1 MMSVGLGTAIG
12 YLKLDVSGF
21 ASGVDSAISDMNKL
35 QNKANTVSGA
45 FTTVGSAMTKV
56 GGLLTAGVTAPLV
69 GAAAASVKFG
79 TEFDAQMSNVKAV
92 SGATATE
99 FDSMRNAAISW
110 GEKTVYTATEAGEAL
125 YYMSLAGWD
134 TQKSIDG
141 LGPVLNLAAAGNLN
155 LGRTSD
161 IVTDAMTAMKI
172 SAGELNKDGIEN
184 TIHFTNALAAAMSNS
199 NTDVDQM
206 GEAFKYVAPLAGS
219 LGMEVN
225 DLSLALG
232 LMANVGVKGSQ
243 AGTGLRQ
250 ALNGLINPTEKAAI
264 VMDQYGISLFNAD
277 GSTKN
282 FRQVMLE
289 LRSTFGDVGVNA
301 STLGEFIDGLGYD
314 LDTAEGEAVAAD
326 AIMQQFGHDLPVNDF
341 EKLNA
346 IIKIFGIRALPGVL
360 GIIEQSDDAF
370 NDLAAAIDNSDA
382 AFVKYEGQ
390 IYTMEEALAKFGDA
404 VYKDKSFEILG
415 AAAGMA
421 EVQMDN
427 LQGDWTKFTSALGT
441 SQILISDM
449 VKGVLRDLVQKL
461 TEIVTWFNNLSDEQ
475 RDQIAKWALIAAS
488 VGPVLL
494 AIGKLITGVVNLYNN
509 FKTLKTAFSVIG
521 TAVKGLG
528 STITTALGSISAPVI
543 AVVAIIAVLVA
554 AFVNLWKNNE
564 EFRNKIIEIW
574 NNIKAKFEEAGQR
587 IVEIFNELGFNFEDF
602 KELMGAAIEWLK
614 GVWDGFCE
622 LLAPVFVGVFDYLK
636 VVLSGW
642 IDFFVGLFE
651 VIAGIIK
658 GFKDGDWS
666 MFWQGMADIVQA
678 VIDTI
683 VGVLDVLG
691 ETIWNVVQTVA
702 NWLGADWNMSWDEAK
717 QAVADWFNSVVQ
729 WVSDL
734 VGKIGQF
741 FSNIW
746 QTITTVCNNIWNTI
760 VSIWN
765 AIVTTITN
773 VLQTIV
779 TGVQNAWNNV
789 TTAIS
794 NFMQLIWNTIT
805 TVWNTISDA
814 VTTVMDIIWTT
825 IQSVWNTIWTTIQSV
840 MESIWE
846 CISTVWET
854 IRSTVETVVTTIWN
868 TIKDVFYNI
877 ALSITEII
885 LGIKEII
892 TNVWNAIKSFLQ
904 GNVDEAKNHII
915 NAWEMVKTL
924 LSALMDNIRNMFNTV
939 WNAIKT
945 IITTV
950 TNAIHTV
957 ISTVWNT
964 IKTVLST
971 IMTAIQNTMTTVWTA
986 IKNTI
991 TTITNAIHTVISTV
1005 WNTIKTVLSTILTA
1019 IQNTMNTVWNAIKTL
1034 ITTIVNAISTFLSN
1048 TWNNIK
1054 TTISTIVNAI
1064 KQTISDVFN
1073 AIKTTITNIT
1083 NAIQTLLTNVWNNIK
1098 TTITNVVNN
1107 IKTTIVNTFNNIKSS
1122 VTNTINALYTSI
1134 SNVFNNIKTA
1144 MSNAI
1149 NTAKSNVISAMQN
1162 AYNGMVN
1169 VFSNV
1174 GSTFAN
1180 IGKNV
1185 IQGIINGIGSMV
1197 SSLYDSIKN
1206 ALSGLVDKA
1215 KSALGINSPSR
1226 VFKEQIGKW
1235 LPPGIAEGF
1244 VKAMPAAI
1252 EDIEDSLNDGIDSIE
1267 TNDIDAGNTN
1277 LEVQIADFVNA
1288 YQNVFEGLVIWF
1300 ETMEERMAVAVE
1312 SLAEYFKY
1320 LMYVRQVLG
1329 SDEEFRNFV
1338 LGDDDNKPKKPTSP
1352 DTPVTPIGDGGDT
1365 FIFQSPKP
1373 INEVQA
1379 ARLLRNTKRDLAE
1392 GF

>member
-1 MMSVGLGTAIG
+1 MSVGLGTAIG

-21 ASGVDSAISDMNKL
+21 ASGVDSAISDMNRL
-35 QNKANTVSGA
+35 QNNANTLSGA
-45 FTTVGSAMTKV
+45 FSTVGSAMTKV
-56 GGLLTAGVTAPLV
+56 GGFLTAGVTAPLV
-69 GAAAASVKFG
+69 GATAASVKFG

-99 FDSMRNAAISW
+99 FEGMRDAAISW

-141 LGPVLNLAAAGNLN
+141 LGPILNLAAAGNLN

-172 SAGELNKDGIEN
+172 SAGQLNKDGIEN

-219 LGMEVN
+219 LGIEVN
-225 DLSLALG
+225 DLSLAMG
-232 LMANVGVKGSQ
+232 LMANVGVKSSQ

-250 ALNGLINPTEKAAI
+250 ALNGLIDPTEKAAI
-264 VMDQYGISLFNAD
+264 VMDEYGVSLFNAD

-301 STLGEFIDGLGYD
+301 SELSKFVDGLGYD
-314 LDTAEGEAVAAD
+314 LDTAEGQAAATD
-326 AIMQQFGHDLPVNDF
+326 AIMQKFGHDLPVNDF

-360 GIIEQSDDAF
+360 GIIEQSDDVF
-370 NDLAAAIDNSDA
+370 NELAAAIDGSDA

-390 IYTMEEALAKFGDA
+390 IYTMQEALEKFGDA
-404 VYKDKSFEILG
+404 VYNDSSFEILG

-427 LQGDWTKFTSALGT
+427 LQGDWTKLTSVLGT

-449 VKGVLRDLVQKL
+449 VKGVLRDFVQKL

-475 RDQIAKWALIAAS
+475 REQVAKWAMVAAS
-488 VGPVLL
+488 TGPVLL
-494 AIGKLITGVVNLYNN
+494 IIGKLITGIVNLYNN
-509 FKTLKTAFSVIG
+509 FKTLKTAFSVISTAAKGFG
-521 TAVKGLG
+521 T
-528 STITTALGSISAPVI
+528 TISTALGSISAPVI

-564 EFRNKIIEIW
+564 DFRNKIIEVW
-574 NNIKAKFEEAGQR
+574 NGIKAKFEEAGQR
-587 IVEIFNELGFNFEDF
+587 IVEIFNELGFSFEDF

-622 LLAPVFVGVFDYLK
+622 LLAPIFVGAFQIIGDVISGIVDLFVGV
-636 VVLSGW
+636 
-642 IDFFVGLFE
+642 IEIIVGI
-651 VIAGIIK
+651 VK

-666 MFWQGMADIVQA
+666 MLWKGIGDVVMAV
-678 VIDTI
+678 VDTI
-683 VGVLDVLG
+683 VGILDHLG

-760 VSIWN
+760 
-765 AIVTTITN
+765 
-773 VLQTIV
+773 
-779 TGVQNAWNNV
+779 
-789 TTAIS
+789 
-794 NFMQLIWNTIT
+794 
-805 TVWNTISDA
+805 
-814 VTTVMDIIWTT
+814 
-825 IQSVWNTIWTTIQSV
+825 
-840 MESIWE
+840 
-846 CISTVWET
+846 
-854 IRSTVETVVTTIWN
+854 TTIWN
-868 TIKDVFYNI
+868 
-877 ALSITEII
+877 
-885 LGIKEII
+885 GIVTVI
-892 TNVWNAIKSFLQ
+892 TNVWEAIKSFLQ
-904 GNVDEAKNHII
+904 GNVDEAKNHIV

-939 WNAIKT
+939 WIAIQT
-945 IITTV
+945 IITTI
-950 TNAIHTV
+950 TNAIYTV
-957 ISTVWNT
+957 ISIVWNT

-971 IMTAIQNTMTTVWTA
+971 IMNAIQTLMSTIWNA
-986 IKNTI
+986 IKDLI
-991 TTITNAIHTVISTV
+991 TTITNAIYTVISTV
-1005 WNTIKTVLSTILTA
+1005 WNTIKTTLSTILNA
-1019 IQNTMNTVWNAIKTL
+1019 IKTTMDTVWNAIKTL
-1034 ITTIVNAISTFLSN
+1034 ITTIVNAISTFLST

-1083 NAIQTLLTNVWNNIK
+1083 NAIQTLLTSVWNDIK
-1098 TTITNVVNN
+1098 TTISKVVNN
-1107 IKTTIVNTFNNIKSS
+1107 IKTTITNTFNNIKSS
-1122 VTNTINALYTSI
+1122 VTNIVNSIYTTI

-1149 NTAKSNVISAMQN
+1149 NTAKQNVISAMQN
-1162 AYNGMVN
+1162 ALNGMVN

-1185 IQGIINGIGSMV
+1185 IQGLINGIDSMV
-1197 SSLYDSIKN
+1197 SSLYNSIKN

-1252 EDIEDSLNDGIDSIE
+1252 ADIEGSLNDGIDSIE
-1267 TNDIDAGNTN
+1267 TDDIDAGNMD
-1277 LEVQIADFVNA
+1277 LEVQLADFVDA
-1288 YQNVFEGLVIWF
+1288 YKEVFEGLVIWF
-1300 ETMEERMAVAVE
+1300 ETMEERMAIAIE
-1312 SLAEYFKY
+1312 SLADYFKY

-1329 SDEEFRNFV
+1329 NDDEFRTFV
-1338 LGDDDNKPKKPTSP
+1338 LGENDDNNKPKKPTGS
-1352 DTPVTPIGDGGDT
+1352 DTPPTPTSGGGDT

-1373 INEVQA
+1373 IDEVQA
-1379 ARLLRNTKRDLAE
+1379 ARMLRNTKRDLAE

>member
-1 MMSVGLGTAIG
+1 MSVGLGTAIG

-21 ASGVDSAISDMNKL
+21 ASGVDSAISDMNRL
-35 QNKANTVSGA
+35 QNNANTLSGA
-45 FTTVGSAMTKV
+45 FSTVGSAMTKV
-56 GGLLTAGVTAPLV
+56 GGFLTAGVTAPLV
-69 GAAAASVKFG
+69 GATVASVKFG

-99 FDSMRNAAISW
+99 FEGMRDAAISW

-141 LGPVLNLAAAGNLN
+141 LGPILNLAAAGNLN

-172 SAGELNKDGIEN
+172 SAGQLNKDGIEN

-219 LGMEVN
+219 LGIEVN
-225 DLSLALG
+225 DLSLAMG

-264 VMDQYGISLFNAD
+264 VMDEYGVSLFNAD

-301 STLGEFIDGLGYD
+301 SELSKFVDGLGYD
-314 LDTAEGEAVAAD
+314 LDTAEGQAAATD
-326 AIMQQFGHDLPVNDF
+326 AIMQKFGHDLPVNDF

-370 NDLAAAIDNSDA
+370 NELAAAIDGSDA

-390 IYTMEEALAKFGDA
+390 IYTMQEALEKFGDA
-404 VYKDKSFEILG
+404 VYNDSSFEILG

-427 LQGDWTKFTSALGT
+427 LQGDWTKLTSALGT

-449 VKGVLRDLVQKL
+449 VKGVLRDFVQKL

-475 RDQIAKWALIAAS
+475 REQIAKWAMVAAS
-488 VGPVLL
+488 IGPVLL
-494 AIGKLITGVVNLYNN
+494 IIGKLITGIVNLYNN
-509 FKTLKTAFSVIG
+509 FKTLKTAFSVISTAAKGFG
-521 TAVKGLG
+521 TII
-528 STITTALGSISAPVI
+528 STALGSISAPVI

-564 EFRNKIIEIW
+564 DFRNKIIEVW
-574 NNIKAKFEEAGQR
+574 NGIKAKFEEAGQR
-587 IVEIFNELGFNFEDF
+587 IVEIFNELGFSFEDF

-622 LLAPVFVGVFDYLK
+622 LLAPIFVGAFQIIGDVISGIVDLFVGV
-636 VVLSGW
+636 
-642 IDFFVGLFE
+642 IEIIVGI
-651 VIAGIIK
+651 VK

-666 MFWQGMADIVQA
+666 MLWKGIGDVVMAV
-678 VIDTI
+678 VDTI
-683 VGVLDVLG
+683 VGVLDHLG

-760 VSIWN
+760 TTIWN
-765 AIVTTITN
+765 GIVTVVTN
-773 VLQTIV
+773 VLQSIV
-779 TGVQNAWNNV
+779 TGVQNAWNNI

-794 NFMQLIWNTIT
+794 NFMQMIWNTIQ
-805 TVWNTISDA
+805 TV
-814 VTTVMDIIWTT
+814 WTT
-825 IQSVWNTIWTTIQSV
+825 IKDSVSTVLQIIWDTVSSVFTTIFDTISSVMQNIWDCISNVWTTIKDT
-840 MESIWE
+840 
-846 CISTVWET
+846 ISTIVQ
-854 IRSTVETVVTTIWN
+854 TIWD
-868 TIKDVFYNI
+868 TITNIFYNI

-892 TNVWNAIKSFLQ
+892 TNVWEAIKSFLQ
-904 GNVDEAKNHII
+904 GNVDEAKNYIV

-939 WNAIKT
+939 WTAIQT
-945 IITTV
+945 IITTI
-950 TNAIHTV
+950 TNTIYTV

-971 IMTAIQNTMTTVWTA
+971 IM
-986 IKNTI
+986 
-991 TTITNAIHTVISTV
+991 
-1005 WNTIKTVLSTILTA
+1005 
-1019 IQNTMNTVWNAIKTL
+1019 NAIKTL
-1034 ITTIVNAISTFLSN
+1034 IITIVNEISTFLST

-1098 TTITNVVNN
+1098 TTISNVVNN
-1107 IKTTIVNTFNNIKSS
+1107 IKTTITNTFENIKSS
-1122 VTNTINALYTSI
+1122 VTNIVNSIYTTI

-1149 NTAKSNVISAMQN
+1149 NTAKQNVISAMQN
-1162 AYNGMVN
+1162 ALNGMVN

-1185 IQGIINGIGSMV
+1185 IQGLINGIDSMV

-1206 ALSGLVDKA
+1206 ALSDLVDKA

-1235 LPPGIAEGF
+1235 LPPGIVEGF

-1252 EDIEDSLNDGIDSIE
+1252 ADIEDSLNDGIDSIE
-1267 TNDIDAGNTN
+1267 TDDIDAGNMD
-1277 LEVQIADFVNA
+1277 LEVQLADFVDA
-1288 YQNVFEGLVIWF
+1288 YKEVFEGLVIWF
-1300 ETMEERMAVAVE
+1300 ETMEERMAIAIE
-1312 SLAEYFKY
+1312 SLADYFKY

-1329 SDEEFRNFV
+1329 NDDEFRTFV
-1338 LGDDDNKPKKPTSP
+1338 LGENDDNNKPKKPTGS
-1352 DTPVTPIGDGGDT
+1352 DTPPTPTSGGGDT
-1365 FIFQSPKP
+1365 FIFQSPKQ
-1373 INEVQA
+1373 IDEVQA
-1379 ARLLRNTKRDLAE
+1379 ARMLRNTKRDLAE